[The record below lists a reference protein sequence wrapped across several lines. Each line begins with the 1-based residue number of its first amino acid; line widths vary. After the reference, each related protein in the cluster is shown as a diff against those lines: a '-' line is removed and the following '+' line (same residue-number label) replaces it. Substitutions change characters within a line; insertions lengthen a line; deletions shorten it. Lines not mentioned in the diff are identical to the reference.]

1 MDWKEAAGVIIGG
14 VALLLPAIKWLIS
27 DWARKAE
34 ELETLKSRNTTK
46 SLDRFEEDLK
56 GFRSTVSGIQA
67 DLRKY
72 SEKLD
77 LSQQRISKLEEA
89 LVEAKRIIEAHSLNL
104 EGNVRNLI
112 RTELVNISKEA
123 ALIRDKKNGKT

>member
-77 LSQQRISKLEEA
+77 LSQQRIAKLEEA
-89 LVEAKRIIEAHSLNL
+89 LAESKRIIEAHSLNL
-104 EGNVRNLI
+104 EGNVRQLI
-112 RTELVNISKEA
+112 RTELVKISQDA